1 MFFVQLLLFLKS
13 VQSHI
18 EAIVPLVFVSMGSC
32 VKGQIKELRELTRGD
47 MGIANLDVTLPRQNQ
62 QALIFISE
70 EKFIQFIPFS
80 VGHSRLGIT
89 LEKRIARN
97 WQLGF
102 DVNAKG
108 EEGVKRK

>member
-1 MFFVQLLLFLKS
+1 
-13 VQSHI
+13 
-18 EAIVPLVFVSMGSC
+18 MGLC
-32 VKGQIKELRELTRGD
+32 IKGQIKELRELTLGD
-47 MGIANLDVTLPRQNQ
+47 MVVANLDVTLPRQNQ
-62 QALIFISE
+62 QALIFISK
-70 EKFIQFIPFS
+70 EKFMHIQFIPFS